1 MLRLGGRFL
10 GGGRR
15 GVAFDVYHGVGDA
28 VAAFLGG
35 LEVHEGVEEAQGYL
49 GLPFVAEHEGL
60 LAGVADEAYLGEHRR
75 HGGLVEHEE
84 LGLLHAAVDGAEVV
98 LVLCLNGLRE
108 VEALLHVGVLCEGED
123 DVALFGVGV
132 EAGVVLVGLV
142 VGLEQYVGV
151 LLLGHLE
158 VGAAL
163 GEAHDEGLHAGGRAG
178 GVRVGVYADEE
189 VGLVAVGDAGALGER
204 DVDVGGACE
213 DDLHVGVVVLYQL
226 AELLG
231 HGERDVFLPRAA
243 ALGSG
248 FGAAVTRVD
257 HHRAHPV
264 GLLFLRKSTA
274 AHKAH
279 YEKYD

>member
-1 MLRLGGRFL
+1 MSWRRPLRCSAGLAGSLFFRLLFVGLLRCGLRRGCGLGFHHRLLGQRRGRQGFLLRCLGGHGGRLFGLRRGLGFGLGLRGGCCLGLRRGLRRGFCLGFRLRLCLGLGFYLRFGLVFGLCLCHMLRLGGRFL

-123 DVALFGVGV
+123 DVALFGVFC
-132 EAGVVLVGLV
+132 
-142 VGLEQYVGV
+142 
-151 LLLGHLE
+151 
-158 VGAAL
+158 
-163 GEAHDEGLHAGGRAG
+163 
-178 GVRVGVYADEE
+178 VRV
-189 VGLVAVGDAGALGER
+189 
-204 DVDVGGACE
+204 
-213 DDLHVGVVVLYQL
+213 
-226 AELLG
+226 
-231 HGERDVFLPRAA
+231 
-243 ALGSG
+243 
-248 FGAAVTRVD
+248 
-257 HHRAHPV
+257 
-264 GLLFLRKSTA
+264 KMM
-274 AHKAH
+274 
-279 YEKYD
+279 